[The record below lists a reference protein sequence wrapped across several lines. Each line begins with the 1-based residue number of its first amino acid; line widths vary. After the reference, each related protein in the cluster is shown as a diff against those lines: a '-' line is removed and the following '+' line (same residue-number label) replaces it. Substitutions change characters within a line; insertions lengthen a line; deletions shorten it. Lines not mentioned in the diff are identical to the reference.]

1 MWHAYFQGHTQ
12 RGEEKGKVMSK
23 KGKREFRI
31 SGKDLNI
38 IDIDIDNRGN
48 RMGIGPKKIK
58 NDKRFI

>member
-1 MWHAYFQGHTQ
+1 MWHAHFQGHTQ

-38 IDIDIDNRGN
+38 IDIDIENRGN
-48 RMGIGPKKIK
+48 RMGIGPKK
-58 NDKRFI
+58 